1 MINNSWICHLTVS
14 NLVVFSLREAAQ
26 NVPSRHLFIIELM
39 AKRHYYKHKN
49 PQKNIKKYSPLSCN
63 KYSITPLPL
72 FHVRCHENVPISM
85 SLINITHSMINIIN
99 IIIIS
104 SWSQETELIIEHEI
118 SVTLKYCHRSQ
129 TPWFRKLK
137 RKKKYLLTL
146 FILALD
152 PLQFIIKTYNN
163 VL

>member
-1 MINNSWICHLTVS
+1 MINNSRICHLTVS
-14 NLVVFSLREAAQ
+14 NLVVFSLREAVQ
-26 NVPSRHLFIIELM
+26 NVPSRHLFIIEIM
-39 AKRHYYKHKN
+39 AIKRHYY
-49 PQKNIKKYSPLSCN
+49 PQKNITKYSPLSCN
-63 KYSITPLPL
+63 KYSIMPLPL

-118 SVTLKYCHRSQ
+118 SVTLPKILSQ
-129 TPWFRKLK
+129 LPWFRKLK